1 MTACSDGQARLSTAM
16 IYLDSNATTQVHPDV
31 LDAMMPYL
39 TDNWHNPSS
48 GYRAAKRVREAI
60 DLAHEQVAALINAS
74 AEEIVMTGCG
84 TESNNAALAF
94 LANQHRD
101 TNKIVTSAI
110 EHSAILRYVDA
121 LVDSDGM
128 TVEHVGVDTGGRLD
142 LDAYQ
147 AALNGAAMVSIMWAN
162 NETGVIQPID
172 EASALARKAGIPFH
186 TDAIQAVGKTPIDV
200 QQTPVDFLSISGH
213 KFHAPKGV
221 GALYIRSG
229 MRFEPM
235 LRGGGQEGGRRS
247 GTENVAG
254 IVALGKAAELMK
266 ARLDDDNHAGI
277 ASLRDHMED
286 RLLAEIR
293 GVNRNGS
300 LEHRT
305 ANTSHLSFDGCEAAG
320 LLILLDEYGVQCSA
334 GSACMT
340 GKQQPSHVQT
350 AMSISPTQ
358 AKSSLRLSL
367 SIFSTRADVDTAVEA
382 IQKAVSKLRSVQGN
396 SGVGPVQVYTS
407 D

>member
-1 MTACSDGQARLSTAM
+1 MPACSDGQARLSTAM

-94 LANQHRD
+94 LANQNRD

-121 LVDSDGM
+121 LVDSEGM

-186 TDAIQAVGKTPIDV
+186 TDAIQAVGK
-200 QQTPVDFLSISGH
+200 
-213 KFHAPKGV
+213 
-221 GALYIRSG
+221 
-229 MRFEPM
+229 
-235 LRGGGQEGGRRS
+235 
-247 GTENVAG
+247 
-254 IVALGKAAELMK
+254 
-266 ARLDDDNHAGI
+266 
-277 ASLRDHMED
+277 D
-286 RLLAEIR
+286 R
-293 GVNRNGS
+293 
-300 LEHRT
+300 
-305 ANTSHLSFDGCEAAG
+305 
-320 LLILLDEYGVQCSA
+320 
-334 GSACMT
+334 
-340 GKQQPSHVQT
+340 
-350 AMSISPTQ
+350 
-358 AKSSLRLSL
+358 KS
-367 SIFSTRADVDTAVEA
+367 VV
-382 IQKAVSKLRSVQGN
+382 
-396 SGVGPVQVYTS
+396 
-407 D
+407 